1 MDKKEFGNLV
11 RALRED
17 HLDENLH
24 TWTRERLSTETG
36 QGGNQKLKVD
46 VIGKIERGERQNLAP
61 NELVSLADALKLTTM
76 ERQGFFDA
84 STGIDRYQIGR
95 SQTPPES
102 VLQKLLVDIHDIRL
116 PFFIVDAYAD
126 AIAMNTMLLSFLN
139 LPQSIVEKAYEHPIG
154 FNILRIIFDPDIGY
168 QELVGR
174 KIWEAVATYNILL
187 FRGNTILYR
196 STPYCKHLISHLRKM
211 GNFRWRWEEI
221 YWQEEDYTGGGLKYS
236 FNHPD
241 WGPVN
246 YLAVE
251 SRILT
256 SVGSLTLVIY
266 TPTDAHTSQAFVELA
281 TVPGNLAQQILATWP
296 QKIIPDGP

>member
-1 MDKKEFGNLV
+1 M
-11 RALRED
+11 
-17 HLDENLH
+17 
-24 TWTRERLSTETG
+24 
-36 QGGNQKLKVD
+36 D
-46 VIGKIERGERQNLAP
+46 VIGKIERGERQYLSP

-84 STGIDRYQIGR
+84 STGINRYQIGR

-102 VLQKLLVDIHDIRL
+102 ILQKLLADIHDIRL

-139 LPQSIVEKAYEHPIG
+139 LPQAMVEKAYKHPIG

-196 STPYCKHLISHLRKM
+196 STPYFKHLISHLRKM

-236 FNHPD
+236 FNHPE

-266 TPTDAHTSQAFVELA
+266 MPTDAHTSQAFAELA
-281 TVPGNLAQQILATWP
+281 AVPGNLVQQILATWP
-296 QKIIPDGP
+296 QKIIPDRP